1 MEDILTEQSKETP
14 VAAGISPE
22 APIKKRRGRP
32 PKKATAAGIV
42 APSPV
47 QVTDRVVAK
56 KVPKVLPKETP
67 LSASAPLS
75 QMLYIFAVGRRKRAV
90 ARVFLYREGKGEVEV
105 NEKPVDRY
113 FPSALLK
120 DITLQALVHSP
131 FRNSV
136 RVVAK
141 VRGGGIQGQADAVCL
156 GIARALLKLDAT
168 LRPTFRA
175 RGFLTRDPREKER
188 KKPGLK
194 KARRA
199 PQWQKR

>member
-1 MEDILTEQSKETP
+1 MDELLPTQ
-14 VAAGISPE
+14 SPE
-22 APIKKRRGRP
+22 PPVKKRRGRP
-32 PKKATAAGIV
+32 PKKAAAEGTAAP
-42 APSPV
+42 APSHA
-47 QVTDRVVAK
+47 TARVAAK
-56 KVPKVLPKETP
+56 KVAKVLPKE
-67 LSASAPLS
+67 APLS
-75 QMLYIFAVGRRKRAV
+75 IPTGVTPMLYIFAVGRRKRAV